1 MSKLSV
7 IEVEQKLNVYDFSSV
22 QKPSKNKGKRG
33 QLIELALGLEN
44 NSSLKDLIDGE
55 LKSYTIGETIA
66 VTQLRH
72 CLPEIIDNLVEFE
85 DSKLG
90 RKLDM
95 VIYIGFTRDNKY
107 VGNITINQTTHS
119 EHYQHLAEDYG
130 YISAQIRSRYFEGE
144 ELNTI
149 TGPNNLLQIR
159 TKASK
164 TKSGN
169 YTPLCYNG
177 IQLKDK
183 SMAFYLVSNFG
194 KTIL

>member
-1 MSKLSV
+1 MT
-7 IEVEQKLNVYDFSSV
+7 Y
-22 QKPSKNKGKRG
+22 
-33 QLIELALGLEN
+33 LIILTTALMITK
-44 NSSLKDLIDGE
+44 KDLIDGE